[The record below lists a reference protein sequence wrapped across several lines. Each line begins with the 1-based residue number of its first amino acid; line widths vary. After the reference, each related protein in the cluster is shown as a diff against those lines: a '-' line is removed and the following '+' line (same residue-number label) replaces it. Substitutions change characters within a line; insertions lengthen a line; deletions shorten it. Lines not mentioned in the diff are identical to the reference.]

1 MTITR
6 KYFTILAAL
15 LISMLTTAQAEETAA
30 SILSRTASVINNTP
44 SIEASFVMT
53 NTAQSC
59 DGKIIIAKNK
69 FFLSSKEMRVWFNG
83 KTQWTWLASANEVD
97 ITEPTA
103 DEIMES
109 NPFAIVNHF
118 QTHYSC
124 RKLTAPKG
132 CYKVEL
138 TPKAKSS
145 SIKRAIIT
153 INATND
159 LPEAIDVT
167 FTNKTVISAALKS
180 VKKGKAQAASVFN
193 YDKKRYPAKSIVDL
207 R

>member
-6 KYFTILAAL
+6 KSLSILAAL
-15 LISMLTTAQAEETAA
+15 FVSLFMTVQAEETAA
-30 SILSRTASVINNTP
+30 SIMARTASVINKAP
-44 SIEASFVMT
+44 SIEASFVTT
-53 NTAQSC
+53 NGSQSC
-59 DGKIIIAKNK
+59 DGKIIMAKDK
-69 FFLSSKEMRVWFNG
+69 FFLSSNQMRVWYNG
-83 KTQWTWLASANEVD
+83 KTQWTWLAAANEVD

-103 DEIMES
+103 DELMES
-109 NPFAIVNHF
+109 NPFAIINHY

-138 TPKAKSS
+138 TPKSKSS
-145 SIKRAIIT
+145 SIKTATIT
-153 INATND
+153 INSTNN
-159 LPEAIDVT
+159 LPEAVNVT
-167 FTNKTVISAALKS
+167 FRNKTTLSAALKS
-180 VKKGKAQAASVFN
+180 VKQGKTQAASIFT